1 MVAGELIMQ
10 AESDLD
16 EALGKKGQN
25 VQRSAIEIAH
35 SKLKLGNE
43 RKRKFEEDLSKL
55 EKKKKK
61 IVGSK

>member
-1 MVAGELIMQ
+1 MIWMK
-10 AESDLD
+10 